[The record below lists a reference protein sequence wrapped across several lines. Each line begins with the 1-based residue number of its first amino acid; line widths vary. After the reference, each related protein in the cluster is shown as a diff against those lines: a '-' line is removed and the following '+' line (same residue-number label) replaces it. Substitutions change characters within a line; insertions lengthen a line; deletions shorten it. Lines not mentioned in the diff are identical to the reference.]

1 LSSEDAILSA
11 ELLKIDPRSPDAGKL
26 QYAAKWLERGAVVA
40 IPTDTLYALAA
51 DPMNL
56 SAVDEIFRV
65 NRRAHTHALP
75 ILINSLEQALLLARD
90 PPENFERLAAACWPG
105 ALTIVVD
112 ASNLVPLKVTAN
124 TRRIA
129 LRWPKCEAVSLLID
143 ALGAPVTGTSA
154 NLSGHEACASAEEV
168 QRQLGER
175 IPLIVDAGT
184 NGEGLPST
192 IVELY
197 GDAWR
202 IGREG
207 AVSAE
212 EIERVLRE

>member
-1 LSSEDAILSA
+1 VSA
-11 ELLKIDPRSPDAGKL
+11 ELVKIDAMQPDVGTV
-26 QYAAKWLERGAVVA
+26 QYAAKWVERGSVVA

-56 SAVDEIFRV
+56 AAVDEIFRV
-65 NRRAHTHALP
+65 KCRAKTHALP
-75 ILINSLEQALLLARD
+75 ILINSMEQAMLLARD
-90 PPENFERLAAACWPG
+90 PPQNFERLAKACWPG

-124 TRRIA
+124 TGRIG
-129 LRWPKCEAVSLLID
+129 LRWPKCETVRLLID
-143 ALGAPVTGTSA
+143 ALGTPVTGTSA
-154 NLSGHEACASAEEV
+154 NLSGHDACGSAEEV
-168 QRQLGER
+168 LLQLGDR
-175 IPLIVDAGT
+175 IPLIVDAGA
-184 NGEGLPST
+184 NGEKQKLPST

-207 AVSAE
+207 AIQAE
-212 EIERVLRE
+212 EIERVLRD

>member
-1 LSSEDAILSA
+1 VH
-11 ELLKIDPRSPDAGKL
+11 PDAETVR
-26 QYAAKWLERGAVVA
+26 YAAKWLERGAVVA

-51 DPMNL
+51 DAMNL

-65 NRRAHTHALP
+65 KSRAKTHALP
-75 ILINSLEQALLLARD
+75 ILINSMEQAMLLARD
-90 PPENFERLAAACWPG
+90 PPQNFERLAEACWPG

-124 TRRIA
+124 TRRIG
-129 LRWPKCEAVSLLID
+129 LRWPKCETVRLLID
-143 ALGAPVTGTSA
+143 ALGTPITGTSA
-154 NLSGHEACASAEEV
+154 NLSGQQACGSAEEV
-168 QRQLGER
+168 LSQLGDR
-175 IPLIVDAGT
+175 IPLIVDAGK
-184 NGEGLPST
+184 NGDKVPST

-207 AVSAE
+207 AVPAE
-212 EIERVLRE
+212 EIEKALRE

>member
-1 LSSEDAILSA
+1 MSA
-11 ELLKIDPRSPDAGKL
+11 ELLKIDALHPDPGTV

-51 DPMNL
+51 DAMNL
-56 SAVDEIFRV
+56 AAVDEIFRV
-65 NRRAHTHALP
+65 KSRARTHALP
-75 ILINSLEQALLLARD
+75 ILINSMEQAMLLARD
-90 PPENFERLAAACWPG
+90 PPQNFERLAAACWPG
-105 ALTIVVD
+105 ALTIVID

-124 TRRIA
+124 TRRIG
-129 LRWPKCEAVSLLID
+129 LRWPKCETVRLLID
-143 ALGAPVTGTSA
+143 AFGTPITGTSA
-154 NLSGHEACASAEEV
+154 NLSGQQACGSAEEV
-168 QRQLGER
+168 LLQLGDR
-175 IPLIVDAGT
+175 IPLIVDAGK
-184 NGEGLPST
+184 NGECLPST

-212 EIERVLRE
+212 DIERALRE

>member
-1 LSSEDAILSA
+1 MSA
-11 ELLKIDPRSPDAGKL
+11 ELVKIDALHPDARSV

-56 SAVDEIFRV
+56 AAVDEIFRV
-65 NRRAHTHALP
+65 KCRAKTHALP
-75 ILINSLEQALLLARD
+75 ILINCMEQALLLTRD
-90 PPENFERLAAACWPG
+90 APENFERLAAACWPG
-105 ALTIVVD
+105 ALTIVLD

-124 TRRIA
+124 TRRVA
-129 LRWPKCEAVSLLID
+129 LRWPKCETVRLLID
-143 ALGAPVTGTSA
+143 ALGTPVTGTSA
-154 NLSGHEACASAEEV
+154 NLSGQNACGSAEEV
-168 QRQLGER
+168 LLQLGDR
-175 IPLIVDAGT
+175 VPLIVDAGK
-184 NGEGLPST
+184 NEQKVPST

-207 AVSAE
+207 AVPSE
-212 EIERVLRE
+212 EIERALRE

>member
-1 LSSEDAILSA
+1 LPEDAILSA
-11 ELLKIDPRSPDAGKL
+11 ELLKIDSRNPDAGKL

-56 SAVDEIFRV
+56 SAVDEVFRV
-65 NRRAHTHALP
+65 KGRPRTHALP

-129 LRWPKCEAVSLLID
+129 LRWPKCEAVRLLID

-154 NLSGHEACASAEEV
+154 NLSGHEACGSAAEV
-168 QRQLGER
+168 LLQLGDR
-175 IPLIVDAGT
+175 IPLIVDAGK
-184 NGEGLPST
+184 NGESLPST

-212 EIERVLRE
+212 EIERALRE

>member
-1 LSSEDAILSA
+1 LSA
-11 ELLKIDPRSPDAGKL
+11 ELVKIDALHPDTATV

-51 DPMNL
+51 DAMNL

-65 NRRAHTHALP
+65 KSRAKTHALP
-75 ILINSLEQALLLARD
+75 ILINSMKQAMLLARD
-90 PPENFERLAAACWPG
+90 PPQNFERLAAACWPG

-124 TRRIA
+124 TRRIG
-129 LRWPKCEAVSLLID
+129 LRWPKCETVRLLIN
-143 ALGAPVTGTSA
+143 ALGTPITGTSA
-154 NLSGHEACASAEEV
+154 NLSGQHACGSAEEV
-168 QRQLGER
+168 LLQLGDR
-175 IPLIVDAGT
+175 IPLIVDAGK
-184 NGEGLPST
+184 NGDTVPST

-207 AVSAE
+207 AVPAE
-212 EIERVLRE
+212 EIERALRE

>member
-1 LSSEDAILSA
+1 MH
-11 ELLKIDPRSPDAGKL
+11 PDAATV

-56 SAVDEIFRV
+56 AAVDEIFRV
-65 NRRAHTHALP
+65 KSRAKTHALP
-75 ILINSLEQALLLARD
+75 ILINSMELAMLLARD
-90 PPENFERLAAACWPG
+90 PPQNFERLATACWPG

-124 TRRIA
+124 TRRIG
-129 LRWPKCEAVSLLID
+129 LRWPKCETVRLLID
-143 ALGAPVTGTSA
+143 ALGMPITGTSA
-154 NLSGHEACASAEEV
+154 NLSGQQACGSAEEV
-168 QRQLGER
+168 LLQLGDR
-175 IPLIVDAGT
+175 IPLIVDAGK
-184 NGEGLPST
+184 NGYKLPST

-197 GDAWR
+197 GGAWR

-207 AVSAE
+207 ARRAHLAGRGE
-212 EIERVLRE
+212 ESEVTGGR

>member
-1 LSSEDAILSA
+1 MSA
-11 ELLKIDPRSPDAGKL
+11 ELVKIDAMHPDTATV

-51 DPMNL
+51 DAMNL

-65 NRRAHTHALP
+65 KSRAKTHALP
-75 ILINSLEQALLLARD
+75 ILINSMEQAMLLARD
-90 PPENFERLAAACWPG
+90 PPQNFERLAAACWPG

-124 TRRIA
+124 TRRIG
-129 LRWPKCEAVSLLID
+129 LRWPKCETVRLLID
-143 ALGAPVTGTSA
+143 ALGTPITGTSA
-154 NLSGHEACASAEEV
+154 NLSGQQACGSAEEV
-168 QRQLGER
+168 LLQLGDR
-175 IPLIVDAGT
+175 IPLIVDAGK
-184 NGEGLPST
+184 NGDKVPST

-212 EIERVLRE
+212 EIEKALRE